1 MIYAEV
7 TALADRYKVD
17 IHPEDMFLES
27 LNFDSIE
34 SELTGLGYAVKEQI
48 QISDDTW
55 HLILTEH
62 EQPEKAY
69 KGYGLVVTYYK
80 VLEVVSVLESG
91 RSKDGKHILPI
102 PGSKLATKSR
112 QVGNFIIYQDKD
124 YHAIWS
130 SKKQDLDV
138 LRKRVIEWRRNHA
151 FRIERFI

>member
-27 LNFDSIE
+27 LHFDSIE
-34 SELTGLGYAVKEQI
+34 SELTGLGYMVKEQI
-48 QISDDTW
+48 QISEDTW
-55 HLILTEH
+55 HLILTEK
-62 EQPEKAY
+62 EQAEKSY